1 MEEFLKIASNGQW
14 SLEKA
19 KPLTPEELAAHK
31 AKRDAWLRS
40 EHGMPSKE
48 EHQKQ
53 LDASHSRNTP
63 TPKTSKPDYS
73 RSGDKKYKEGF
84 HSATRETAPGK
95 FVYQG
100 MPKPPPK
107 DVVPPKSS
115 KPEFHGGGFERSPV
129 RMSPKVGKR

>member
-1 MEEFLKIASNGQW
+1 MEEVLKIAQNGQW

-19 KPLTPEELAAHK
+19 KPMTEEEAK
-31 AKRDAWLRS
+31 IFKEKRDAYLRQK
-40 EHGMPSKE
+40 HNLPSKE

-53 LDASHSRNTP
+53 LDASHSRNAHD
-63 TPKTSKPDYS
+63 KTARPDYS
-73 RSGDKKYKEGF
+73 HGANKKYKESY

-100 MPKPPPK
+100 TPKKPPA
-107 DVVPPKSS
+107 DVVPPNSS

-129 RMSPKVGKR
+129 RMSPKVGKK